1 MAITRAQQYRQMLEN
16 GGRGISL
23 QEAKDM
29 APKGEFLAYINKK
42 EAKMLK
48 DAGGSGIMTNAGIP
62 SFIEYGSDDPDT
74 FSQAASTGSVQG
86 DVDRGSG
93 GGDENNQ
100 PPPTKPKPKAPPRK
114 PKKTKD
120 NTLPTLNASERFK
133 VFNLKKAY
141 DRKMG
146 LTPNIYGVVPNLIQ
160 SVTPN
165 KLDFYEESDPMFD
178 AAYYGMTGED
188 ITDADRLAKAINR
201 AERTGNIS
209 QSEFEDA
216 FFGPGGRPDLS
227 RDDDGPDPILP
238 IIPTTQDPTT
248 PTTPVRNL
256 AGLSPRIGGSIFNFD
271 EFAADGGRIGAAE
284 GGIMELARQEMFLG
298 GIAKGIKKSNKS
310 S

>member
-86 DVDRGSG
+86 DVDRGGG

-178 AAYYGMTGED
+178 AAYYGMAGED
-188 ITDADRLAKAINR
+188 ITDADRLAKAINQ

-238 IIPTTQDPTT
+238 IIPKKDDYKKTQHLFVILQDYH
-248 PTTPVRNL
+248 
-256 AGLSPRIGGSIFNFD
+256 
-271 EFAADGGRIGAAE
+271 
-284 GGIMELARQEMFLG
+284 QE
-298 GIAKGIKKSNKS
+298 
-310 S
+310 